1 MWFDKYGTLSDS
13 DRLPTCD
20 CDIYGLRATSLMP
33 LYTLSMN
40 KVDRWD
46 NEITDGGH
54 SLTHALNVCV
64 SQVGAGRYH
73 HPSRAARLGTPVR
86 SRFRI
91 RRHMLPESLQRGQV
105 EAMLSDRLQATL

>member
-1 MWFDKYGTLSDS
+1 
-13 DRLPTCD
+13 
-20 CDIYGLRATSLMP
+20 MP

-40 KVDRWD
+40 KADRWD

-54 SLTHALNVCV
+54 SLTHELNVCV

-91 RRHMLPESLQRGQV
+91 RRHMLLASAHGR
-105 EAMLSDRLQATL
+105 MH